1 MNNVNSELSMSEF
14 DQIDDLDLLEESI
27 DLDLEL
33 DSSEPSVE
41 AATAEPEPIIKKASG
56 LSLINEIPVEISVE
70 VSRTSLLLKEMMD
83 LGPENII
90 MLDKK
95 EGEPVDVKVN
105 GVLFGT
111 GQIIA
116 QDGKY
121 GVQILSLVDDAEHA

>member
-1 MNNVNSELSMSEF
+1 MSEL
-14 DQIDDLDLLEESI
+14 DQFDDLDLLDESI

-33 DSSEPSVE
+33 NTTEQPIAPVLSEV
-41 AATAEPEPIIKKASG
+41 EPIIKKASG

-70 VSRTSLLLKEMMD
+70 VSRTSLLLKEMME

-121 GVQILSLVDDAEHA
+121 GVQILSLVEDTENA

>member
-1 MNNVNSELSMSEF
+1 MSEL
-14 DQIDDLDLLEESI
+14 DQIDDLDLLDESI

-33 DSSEPSVE
+33 DATEQSVE
-41 AATAEPEPIIKKASG
+41 ASSEPEPIVRKASG

-116 QDGKY
+116 QEGKY
-121 GVQILSLVDDAEHA
+121 GVQILSLVDDAKDA

>member
-1 MNNVNSELSMSEF
+1 MNKVNSELSMSEL
-14 DQIDDLDLLEESI
+14 DQIDDLDLLDESI

-33 DSSEPSVE
+33 DATEQSVE
-41 AATAEPEPIIKKASG
+41 ASSEPEPIVRKASG

-116 QDGKY
+116 QEGKY
-121 GVQILSLVDDAEHA
+121 GVQILSLVDDAKDA

>member
-1 MNNVNSELSMSEF
+1 MSEL
-14 DQIDDLDLLEESI
+14 DQIDDLDLLDESI

-33 DSSEPSVE
+33 DAAGQSVE
-41 AATAEPEPIIKKASG
+41 VPSEPEPIARKASG

-70 VSRTSLLLKEMMD
+70 VSRTSLLLKEMME

-116 QDGKY
+116 QEGKY
-121 GVQILSLVDDAEHA
+121 GVQILSLVDDAKDA

>member
-1 MNNVNSELSMSEF
+1 MSEL
-14 DQIDDLDLLEESI
+14 DQIDDLDLLDESI
-27 DLDLEL
+27 DLDLDL
-33 DSSEPSVE
+33 DATEPPQAESAVSDQPV
-41 AATAEPEPIIKKASG
+41 AAKKVSG

-83 LGPENII
+83 LGPDNII

-121 GVQILSLVDDAEHA
+121 GVQILSLVDDAEDA